1 VTAMTIPDRGVPGR
15 KDIPLEDVPEAVLDV
30 YRLKARIKGRSLEDE
45 LAEFFKREFELAA
58 DARLTVELLGRT
70 PSQLER

>member
-1 VTAMTIPDRGVPGR
+1 MTILDRGVPGP
-15 KDIPLEDVPEAVLDV
+15 KDIPLEDVPEAVLDL
-30 YRLKARIKGRSLEDE
+30 YRLKARIKGRSLEEE

-70 PSQLER
+70 PPQLER